1 VTAGHGPLVGQAMK
15 PIAILAAAIL
25 TACSSAAAPGRDNP
39 APASKTQSSSF
50 VDTLSIAL
58 GQSATVDGGRLEV
71 RFDARVS
78 DSRCPAN
85 AVCVWQGDANARI
98 LTRVAGGAPVKSEL
112 HTALEPK
119 KVAVDRYTISMIGMT
134 PYPGTGRDS
143 ETPVLIVR
151 VSSE

>member
-1 VTAGHGPLVGQAMK
+1 MK
-15 PIAILAAAIL
+15 SITILAAAFL

-39 APASKTQSSSF
+39 APASKTQSTAF
-50 VDTLSIAL
+50 VDTLSIGL

-71 RFDARVS
+71 SFDARVA

-98 LTRVAGGAPVKSEL
+98 LTRVAGGSPVKSEL
-112 HTALEPK
+112 HTGLEPK
-119 KVAVDRYTISMIGMT
+119 KVTIERYTISMIDMT
-134 PYPGTGRDS
+134 PHPIIGTSARDS

>member
-1 VTAGHGPLVGQAMK
+1 MTSGQGPSVGRGMK

-25 TACSSAAAPGRDNP
+25 TACSSAAAPGRDGP
-39 APASKTQSSSF
+39 APASKTQSTSLL
-50 VDTLSIAL
+50 DTLSIGL
-58 GQSATVDGGRLEV
+58 GQSVTVDGGRLEV

-85 AVCVWQGDANARI
+85 AVCVWQGDAQARI
-98 LTRVAGGAPVKSEL
+98 VTRVAGGASVTSSL

-119 KVAVDRYTISMIGMT
+119 KVVVDRYTISMIGMT

-143 ETPVLIVR
+143 EKPVLIVR

>member
-1 VTAGHGPLVGQAMK
+1 MK

-25 TACSSAAAPGRDNP
+25 TACSSAAAPGRDDP
-39 APASKTQSSSF
+39 APASKTQSTSF
-50 VDTLSIAL
+50 VDTLSIGL
-58 GQSATVDGGRLEV
+58 GQSVTADGGRLEV

-78 DSRCPAN
+78 DSRCPVN

-98 LTRVAGGAPVKSEL
+98 ITRVAGGAPVKSEL

-119 KVAVDRYTISMIGMT
+119 KVVVDRYTISMIDVT
-134 PYPGTGRDS
+134 PHPVIATTSRDS